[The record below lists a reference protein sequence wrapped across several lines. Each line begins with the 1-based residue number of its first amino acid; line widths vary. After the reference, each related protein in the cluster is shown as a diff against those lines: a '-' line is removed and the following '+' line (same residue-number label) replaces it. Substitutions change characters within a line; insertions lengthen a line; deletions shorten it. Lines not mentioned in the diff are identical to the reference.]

1 MKKYNFIKIGNRK
14 IGLNFRP
21 LVIFELGI
29 NHNGSL
35 KLAKKIVDDAI
46 KAGAEIIKHQTHIPE
61 DEMSLEAKKI
71 IPINANK
78 NIYDLIE
85 KCSLNEKQELI
96 LKKYIEKKGALFL
109 STPFSR
115 KAVDRLIKFKVKAFK
130 IGSGECNNYPLVDYI
145 ASFGK
150 PIIISTGMNNINSIK
165 KAIQILK
172 KRGVQYAIL
181 HTTNLYP
188 TKHNQVRLNA
198 LFELRK
204 LFPRTVIGLSD
215 HTGENYTSYAA
226 IAMGASIIEK
236 HFIDNS
242 SRKGPDIPASVNT
255 AQMLDLLKG
264 VNLIHSA
271 IPGGIKPIMKERK
284 TAKFAF
290 ASVVANSD
298 LKKGDILNKDNIWV
312 RRPGNG
318 DFDAY
323 KYYSLLGKRINA
335 NVKKNTQIKK
345 IHFSKK
351 KINEKN

>member
-1 MKKYNFIKIGNRK
+1 VKELNFIKIGNRK
-14 IGLNFRP
+14 IGSSFRP

-35 KLAKKIVDDAI
+35 KLAKKIVDEAI

-85 KCSLNEKQELI
+85 DCSLNEAEELR
-96 LKKYIEKKGALFL
+96 LKNYIEKKGAIFL

-115 KAVDRLIKFKVKAFK
+115 KAVDRLVKFKVKAFK

-150 PIIISTGMNNINSIK
+150 PIIISTGMNDVNSIK
-165 KAIQILK
+165 KAIKILK
-172 KRGVQYAIL
+172 KRKVQYAIL

-188 TKHNQVRLNA
+188 TKHSEVRLNA
-198 LFELRK
+198 LMELK
-204 LFPRTVIGLSD
+204 KIFPNTVIGLSD
-215 HTGENYTSYAA
+215 HTGDNYTSYAA

-242 SRKGPDIPASVNT
+242 SRKGPDIPASVDSQ
-255 AQMLDLLKG
+255 QMLELLKG
-264 VNLIHSA
+264 IDLIYKA
-271 IPGGIKPIMKERK
+271 MPGGIKPILKEKK
-284 TAKFAF
+284 T
-290 ASVVANSD
+290 
-298 LKKGDILNKDNIWV
+298 
-312 RRPGNG
+312 
-318 DFDAY
+318 
-323 KYYSLLGKRINA
+323 
-335 NVKKNTQIKK
+335 
-345 IHFSKK
+345 SKSK
-351 KINEKN
+351 

>member
-1 MKKYNFIKIGNRK
+1 MKELNFIKIGNRK
-14 IGLNFRP
+14 IGSSFRP
-21 LVIFELGI
+21 LIIFELGI

-85 KCSLNEKQELI
+85 DCSLNEAEELK
-96 LKKYIEKKGALFL
+96 LKKYIEKKGAIFL

-115 KAVDRLIKFKVKAFK
+115 KAVDRLVKFKVKAFK

-150 PIIISTGMNNINSIK
+150 PIIISTGMNDVNSIK
-165 KAIQILK
+165 KAIKILK
-172 KRGVQYAIL
+172 KRKVQYAIL

-188 TKHNQVRLNA
+188 TKHSEVRLNA
-198 LFELRK
+198 LMELK
-204 LFPRTVIGLSD
+204 KIFPNTVIGLSD
-215 HTGENYTSYAA
+215 HTGDNYTSYAA

-242 SRKGPDIPASVNT
+242 SRKGPDIPASVDSQ
-255 AQMLDLLKG
+255 QMLELLKG
-264 VNLIHSA
+264 IDLIYKA
-271 IPGGIKPIMKERK
+271 MPGGIKPILKEKK
-284 TAKFAF
+284 TSNFAF
-290 ASVVANSD
+290 ASVVSNAN
-298 LKKGDILNKDNIWV
+298 LKKGEILNKNNIWV

-318 DFDAY
+318 DFKAEE
-323 KYYSLLGKRINA
+323 YYSLLGKKINSK
-335 NVKKNTQIKK
+335 VKKNTQIKK
-345 IHFSKK
+345 IHF
-351 KINEKN
+351 

>member
-1 MKKYNFIKIGNRK
+1 MKELNFIKIGNRK
-14 IGLNFRP
+14 IGSSFRP
-21 LVIFELGI
+21 LIIFELGI

-85 KCSLNEKQELI
+85 DCSLNEAEELK
-96 LKKYIEKKGALFL
+96 LKKYIEKKGAIFL

-115 KAVDRLIKFKVKAFK
+115 KAVDRLVKFKVKAFK

-150 PIIISTGMNNINSIK
+150 PIIISTGMNDVNSIK
-165 KAIQILK
+165 KAIKILK
-172 KRGVQYAIL
+172 KRKVQYAIL

-188 TKHNQVRLNA
+188 TKHSEVRLNA
-198 LFELRK
+198 LIELK
-204 LFPRTVIGLSD
+204 EVFPNTVVGLSD
-215 HTGENYTSYAA
+215 HTGDNYTSYAA

-236 HFIDNS
+236 HFIDSS
-242 SRKGPDIPASVNT
+242 SRKGPDISASVDT
-255 AQMLDLLKG
+255 QQMLELLKG
-264 VNLIHSA
+264 IDSIYKA
-271 IPGGIKPIMKERK
+271 MPGGIKPILKEKK
-284 TAKFAF
+284 TSNFAF
-290 ASVVANSD
+290 ASVVSNAS
-298 LKKGDILNKDNIWV
+298 LKKGEILNKNNIWV

-318 DFDAY
+318 DFSAEE
-323 KYYSLLGKRINA
+323 YYSLLGKKIKKNI
-335 NVKKNTQIKK
+335 KKNTQIKK
-345 IHFSKK
+345 IHLK
-351 KINEKN
+351 

>member
-1 MKKYNFIKIGNRK
+1 MKELNFIKIGNRK
-14 IGLNFRP
+14 IGSSFRP

-85 KCSLNEKQELI
+85 DCSLNEAEELK
-96 LKKYIEKKGALFL
+96 LKNYIEKKGAIFL

-115 KAVDRLIKFKVKAFK
+115 KAVDRLVKFKVKAFK

-150 PIIISTGMNNINSIK
+150 PIIISTGMNDVNSIK
-165 KAIQILK
+165 KAIKILK
-172 KRGVQYAIL
+172 KRKVQYAIL

-188 TKHNQVRLNA
+188 TKHSEVRLNA
-198 LFELRK
+198 LIELK
-204 LFPRTVIGLSD
+204 EIFPNTVVGLSD
-215 HTGENYTSYAA
+215 HTGDNYTSYAA

-242 SRKGPDIPASVNT
+242 SRKGPDISASVDT
-255 AQMLDLLKG
+255 QQMFELLKG
-264 VNLIHSA
+264 IDSIYKA
-271 IPGGIKPIMKERK
+271 MPGGIKPILKEKK
-284 TAKFAF
+284 TSNFAF
-290 ASVVANSD
+290 ASVVSNAS
-298 LKKGDILNKDNIWV
+298 LKKGEILNKNNIWV

-318 DFDAY
+318 DFKAEE
-323 KYYSLLGKRINA
+323 YYSLLGKKINSK
-335 NVKKNTQIKK
+335 VKKNTQIKK
-345 IHFSKK
+345 IHF
-351 KINEKN
+351 

>member
-1 MKKYNFIKIGNRK
+1 MNKLNFIKIGTRK
-14 IGLNFRP
+14 IGPNFRP

-46 KAGAEIIKHQTHIPE
+46 KAGAEIIKHQTHIPS

-85 KCSLNEKQELI
+85 ECSLNESEEMQ
-96 LKKYIEKKGALFL
+96 LKKYIEKKGAIFL

-115 KAVDRLIKFKVKAFK
+115 KAVDRLVKFKVKAFK

-150 PIIISTGMNNINSIK
+150 PIIISTGMNDVNSIN
-165 KAIQILK
+165 KAIKILK
-172 KRGVQYAIL
+172 KRKVQYAIL

-188 TKHNQVRLNA
+188 TRHDQVRLNA
-198 LFELRK
+198 LLELK
-204 LFPRTVIGLSD
+204 KIFPNTVIGLSD
-215 HTGENYTSYAA
+215 HTGDNYTSYAS
-226 IAMGASIIEK
+226 IALGASIIEK

-242 SRKGPDIPASVNT
+242 SRKGPDISASVNT
-255 AQMLDLLKG
+255 EQMIELIKG
-264 VNLIHSA
+264 VDLIHKA
-271 IPGGIKPIMKERK
+271 IPGGIKPIPREKK
-284 TAKFAF
+284 TANFAF
-290 ASVVANSD
+290 ASVVANQD
-298 LKKGDILNKDNIWV
+298 LEKGTILDQNNIWV

-318 DFDAY
+318 DFSALE
-323 KYYSLLGKRINA
+323 YYSLIGKKIKIR
-335 NVKKNTQIKK
+335 VKNNTQIKK
-345 IHFSKK
+345 NHF
-351 KINEKN
+351 N